1 MSGNL
6 LTKEQILG
14 AQDIQT
20 EIVEVPEWGGAV
32 IVRGMSGKERD
43 SFEASMIKGKGKSA
57 NVNLENLRAK
67 LVSKCVVD
75 EAGKRLFSDDDI
87 PALASKSAAALNR
100 VYEVAQRLSGVT
112 DEDVD
117 ELTKNSETAQSE
129 EPGSN

>member
-6 LTKEQILG
+6 LTKDQILG
-14 AQDIQT
+14 VQDIQT
-20 EIVEVPEWGGAV
+20 ETVEVPEWGGAV
-32 IVRGMSGKERD
+32 IVRGMNGRERD

-67 LVSKCVVD
+67 LVSKCIVD

-87 PALASKSAAALNR
+87 PALAAKSAAALNR

-112 DEDVD
+112 EDDVD
-117 ELTKNSETAQSE
+117 ELVKNSETAQSE
-129 EPGSN
+129 PSGSS

>member
-117 ELTKNSETAQSE
+117 ELTKNSEAAQSE

>member
-1 MSGNL
+1 MSGNY

-20 EIVEVPEWGGAV
+20 EVVDVPEWGGAV

-117 ELTKNSETAQSE
+117 ELTKNSEAAQSE

>member
-1 MSGNL
+1 MSGKL

-20 EIVEVPEWGGAV
+20 ETVEVPEWGGAV
-32 IVRGMSGKERD
+32 IVRGMSGRERD

-57 NVNLENLRAK
+57 SVNLENLRAK

-87 PALASKSAAALNR
+87 PALAAKSASALNH
-100 VYEVAQRLSGVT
+100 VYEAAQRLSGVT
-112 DEDVD
+112 EEDVD
-117 ELTKNSETAQSE
+117 ELTKNSETVQSE
-129 EPGSN
+129 EPGLN

>member
-1 MSGNL
+1 
-6 LTKEQILG
+6 
-14 AQDIQT
+14 
-20 EIVEVPEWGGAV
+20 
-32 IVRGMSGKERD
+32 MSGKERD

-75 EAGKRLFSDDDI
+75 EAGTRLFSDDDI